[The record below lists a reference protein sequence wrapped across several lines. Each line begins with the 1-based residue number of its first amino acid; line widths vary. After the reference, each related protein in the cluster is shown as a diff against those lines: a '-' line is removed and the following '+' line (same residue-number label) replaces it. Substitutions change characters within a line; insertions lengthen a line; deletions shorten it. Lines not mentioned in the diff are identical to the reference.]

1 MITKRNGSAFRQGR
15 PPVSRGTGLLCAA
28 VAAGALLT
36 GCGDDNG
43 NGNDGAAKTGTAEAA
58 PVPTATPTTSPGGL
72 TDDQAERKALVP
84 KAKVGY
90 EDALRTAVAEVPKS
104 KPVSIELKG
113 PADKPTWE
121 TEVAT
126 TDGAAHTV
134 RVDAV
139 SGKAGGAQAKKDQDA
154 DDKRELADRLGKAT
168 VTAQQAAETAT
179 GKTKGTVT
187 SVELEDSDSN
197 GGAPKWSVDVVTTD
211 NWNKTTFDVD
221 ATNRKILREHV
232 DKD

>member
-1 MITKRNGSAFRQGR
+1 MITKRNDATSRQRRLSA
-15 PPVSRGTGLLCAA
+15 SRGTGLLCAA

-36 GCGDDNG
+36 GCADDND
-43 NGNDGAAKTGTAEAA
+43 NDGAAKTGTAEAA
-58 PVPTATPTTSPGGL
+58 PVPTATATTSAGGL
-72 TDDQAERKALVP
+72 TEDQSERKALVP
-84 KAKVGY
+84 KAKVGH
-90 EDALRTAVAEVPKS
+90 EDALGTAVAAVPKS

-126 TDGAAHTV
+126 ADGAAHTV

-139 SGKAGGAQAKKDQDA
+139 SGKADGARAKKDQDT

-187 SVELEDSDSN
+187 SIELEDADSN

-211 NWNKTTFDVD
+211 DWNKTTFDID